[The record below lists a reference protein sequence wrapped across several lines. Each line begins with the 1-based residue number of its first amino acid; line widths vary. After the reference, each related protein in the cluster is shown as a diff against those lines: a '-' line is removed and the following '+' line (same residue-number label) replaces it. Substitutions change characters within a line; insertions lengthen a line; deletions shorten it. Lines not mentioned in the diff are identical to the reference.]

1 MNEVKYEPKRNYTYP
16 VLRPWSDD
24 YNDAEMRT
32 SVEASVVGQD
42 IRVTVDFEVSEPAI
56 MHQVDAGNAQC
67 VAMLYCRDTLH
78 RQMLAAPTGLFK
90 LECDVPSQ
98 LLVND
103 VELHPAIVT
112 RSGLN
117 HSTRTAHDEYRGNP
131 VQIGKLQ
138 PLATA
143 HTWRFQVNPSHMP
156 TKSIFELAPID
167 TFPSDIFD
175 VEVDPTKRYIVIK
188 ASEETMKQFEG
199 LRNREH
205 LTLPSVYITALCE
218 ALTHLKYQSDDDADQ
233 ASGGWVDCIR
243 SKLNEH
249 DIDLGSTTENGSHT
263 VIRAAQ
269 LLLEKPFGE
278 LINSSYNNEDSENP
292 A

>member
-1 MNEVKYEPKRNYTYP
+1 MKDVQLIAVGEDGQDVPVGLREAYADGNRLDVDGDSIKLLDMGESDRWRVDFATREPVTGKTFYPQAKDVNEVKYEPKRNYTYP

-156 TKSIFELAPID
+156 TKSIFGA
-167 TFPSDIFD
+167 
-175 VEVDPTKRYIVIK
+175 
-188 ASEETMKQFEG
+188 
-199 LRNREH
+199 
-205 LTLPSVYITALCE
+205 C
-218 ALTHLKYQSDDDADQ
+218 
-233 ASGGWVDCIR
+233 
-243 SKLNEH
+243 
-249 DIDLGSTTENGSHT
+249 SH
-263 VIRAAQ
+263 
-269 LLLEKPFGE
+269 
-278 LINSSYNNEDSENP
+278 
-292 A
+292 